1 MAEGRGWFEVKLEIC
16 AFARKTLLILAFC
29 TFQPSGLLLS
39 LWVDHSSEGERRGK
53 LLGSGEFL
61 CSTMKALFIVTAID
75 TEAKIISYTFFCLFE
90 FGDWSYC
97 ITLSGL
103 ELTM

>member
-1 MAEGRGWFEVKLEIC
+1 MAEGRGWLEVKLEIC
-16 AFARKTLLILAFC
+16 AFGRKTLLILAFC
-29 TFQPSGLLLS
+29 TFLPSGLLLS
-39 LWVDHSSEGERRGK
+39 LWADHSSEGERRGK

-61 CSTMKALFIVTAID
+61 CCAMKALFIVTAVD
-75 TEAKIISYTFFCLFE
+75 TEAKIISYTSFCLFD

-97 ITLSGL
+97 VTLAGL